1 MTIAEKIQELKD
13 WLDENPLN
21 LPNSDIINIT
31 KHYTEM
37 KEYYNL

>member
-31 KHYTEM
+31 KLYTEM
-37 KEYYNL
+37 KEKYNV